1 MKTIFIPVSSKLN
14 EIPENFLKFFNGLP
28 DKIAIF
34 YSIQFKDLAQE
45 IFSKFKKDKTITL
58 FSQVLGCSKPRISK
72 ETKAILLIGNGRFH
86 AISLA
91 YESNL
96 PLYLYDNGKFAKIT
110 DEEIDK
116 LVSMEKAAILN
127 YLSSEKVGIL
137 VSTKPGQERLKKALE
152 FKDFLKN
159 KKGYIFLSNEIN
171 PSEFENFFLKSYVN
185 TACPRMDLVS
195 PRIINLSKV
204 NKIKF

>member
-1 MKTIFIPVSSKLN
+1 MKTIFISVGSKSK
-14 EIPENFLKFFNGLP
+14 EIPENFSTFFNELP
-28 DKIAIF
+28 NEIALF
-34 YSIQFKDLAQE
+34 YSVQFKDLAEE

-58 FSQVLGCSKPRISK
+58 FSQVLGCSKPKIPK
-72 ETKAILLIGNGRFH
+72 ETKVVLLIGNGRFH

-91 YESNL
+91 YESKL

-110 DEEIDK
+110 KEEIDK

-127 YLSSEKVGIL
+127 YLSADKVGII

-152 FKDFLKN
+152 FKDSLRN
-159 KKGYIFLSNEIN
+159 KKGYIFLSNEIIT
-171 PSEFENFFLKSYVN
+171 SEFENFSLKSYVN

-195 PRIINLSKV
+195 SRMINLSKV
-204 NKIKF
+204 NELKF

>member
-1 MKTIFIPVSSKLN
+1 MKTIFIPVSSKLK
-14 EIPENFLKFFNGLP
+14 EIPENFSTFFDGLP
-28 DKIAIF
+28 KEIAIF
-34 YSIQFKDLAQE
+34 YSIQFKDLAE
-45 IFSKFKKDKTITL
+45 KIFSTFKKDKTITL
-58 FSQVLGCSKPRISK
+58 FSQTLGCSKPKISK

-91 YESNL
+91 YESKL

-110 DEEIDK
+110 KEETDK

-127 YLSSEKVGIL
+127 YLSSDKVGII

-152 FKDFLKN
+152 FKDSLKD

-171 PSEFENFFLKSYVN
+171 TSEFENFFLKSYVN

-195 PRIINLSKV
+195 PKIINLSKV
-204 NKIKF
+204 KDIKF